1 VLIYNKSELSEKAKE
16 LNFNRD
22 TLEKVLRL
30 VDILEFLNTNPL
42 TKNTLAL
49 KGGTAINLTV
59 FNLPRLSVDIDLDYA
74 KNVTKEEMLV
84 EREKISSDIKK
95 YMTTQRYSLSEK
107 SRFYHSLDSFVF
119 VYKNLGGVNDNIKI
133 EINYSLRSHI
143 FELQDRS
150 IVTSAVESKFKVLSV
165 APYELFA
172 GKINA
177 LLSRSAVRDLYDIY
191 NLSKYGLFDRSEYDI
206 IRKAVV
212 FYTSISQEIIP
223 ESYDFRKIDNINF
236 QKIKTDLLPV
246 IQKGERIELDDM
258 KREVAQFLSDLLILE
273 SNEKEFLRVF
283 SQQEYRPDLLF
294 DDKAIL
300 ARLMNHPMVLWKMQ
314 SKL

>member
-1 VLIYNKSELSEKAKE
+1 MLIYNKSELSEKAKE